1 EAVTCKTGGAPD
13 AVRQVVLVSA
23 VRTPVGKFMGALA
36 EVPAHVLGAQCIR
49 EVLRRANDLSPA
61 DVDEVVL
68 GQVLTSG
75 AGQNPARQAAKLA
88 GIPVE
93 VPAHL
98 VNMLCGSSLRAVV
111 TACQA
116 IQCGSSDLVVAGGQE
131 SMSLAPHLLHMRRP
145 VKFGDRTAQDSLMCD
160 GLTDAFSSKHM
171 GVTAENVARR
181 YGVSRQDQDNFACL
195 SQNKAEKAQRS
206 DLFKEELLPAAA
218 SAVGSDQQEP
228 LLRQDEFPR
237 HGTTVEGLKSLKPSF
252 QKDAEATVTAG
263 NSSGINDGAAALL
276 LASAEEAAKRGLPI
290 MARVVSYGQA
300 GVEPDYMGM
309 GPVPAIRKAL
319 SRAGWSTKDVDLF
332 ELNEAFAAQAV
343 AVCSEL
349 DLDRARLNV
358 CGGAIAL
365 GHPIGCSGARI
376 LVTLAHQMRR
386 LSARRGCAA
395 ACIGGGMGIAVCL
408 ELPSSSD

>member
-1 EAVTCKTGGAPD
+1 
-13 AVRQVVLVSA
+13 
-23 VRTPVGKFMGALA
+23 
-36 EVPAHVLGAQCIR
+36 
-49 EVLRRANDLSPA
+49 
-61 DVDEVVL
+61 
-68 GQVLTSG
+68 
-75 AGQNPARQAAKLA
+75 
-88 GIPVE
+88 
-93 VPAHL
+93 
-98 VNMLCGSSLRAVV
+98 MLCGSGLRAVV

-145 VKFGDRTAQDSLMCD
+145 VKFGDRTAQDSLI
-160 GLTDAFSSKHM
+160 SKHM

-218 SAVGSDQQEP
+218 SAVGSDPQEP

-263 NSSGINDGAAALL
+263 NSSGINDGPPPCCSPRRRRLRNGAC
-276 LASAEEAAKRGLPI
+276 
-290 MARVVSYGQA
+290 RVVSYGQA

-395 ACIGGGMGIAVCL
+395 ACIGGGMASPCAWSCL
-408 ELPSSSD
+408 RVAISVMGDCEASLR